1 MLKLSYWFHS
11 NSRFLIKK
19 NENISMWNGR
29 LICWSI
35 GIKGKCKNWTD
46 LFMQSRTLLWWFCWI
61 TLLWSENLVT
71 TRSFS
76 HGQCYVSLP
85 HINQSHVSQSTFLLV
100 SQNRFTRTSTPE
112 GPRDSA
118 FCFRK
123 AIDSVGDHYTS
134 RVHVSSTT
142 SFHPVNAYVGQCF
155 PFGVQGRRQPKFLLQ
170 HLLAEQFNF
179 RCCWDKEEKYEEVFI
194 FIS

>member
-1 MLKLSYWFHS
+1 MLVYRNKRKMQKLNGSIHAIVLLLIILLDYVIVKRE
-11 NSRFLIKK
+11 SRHNTF
-19 NENISMWNGR
+19 N
-29 LICWSI
+29 
-35 GIKGKCKNWTD
+35 
-46 LFMQSRTLLWWFCWI
+46 
-61 TLLWSENLVT
+61 
-71 TRSFS
+71 

-85 HINQSHVSQSTFLLV
+85 HINRSYVLQSMFLFV

-112 GPRDSA
+112 GPRRSA

-123 AIDSVGDHYTS
+123 AIDSVEDHYTL
-134 RVHVSSTT
+134 RVYVSSTT

-179 RCCWDKEEKYEEVFI
+179 VDVKFC
-194 FIS
+194 